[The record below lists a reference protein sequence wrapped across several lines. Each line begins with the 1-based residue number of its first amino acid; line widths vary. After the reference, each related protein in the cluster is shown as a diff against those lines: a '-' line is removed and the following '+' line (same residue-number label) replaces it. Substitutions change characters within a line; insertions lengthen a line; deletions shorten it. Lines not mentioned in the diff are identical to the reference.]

1 MKYEGK
7 SDIIRQRMKVMCDT
21 NDGFIISEKDLE
33 LRGSGEF
40 FGTKQHGLPE
50 FKIANLFEDMEMLKQ
65 VQSVAIKIMENDPSL
80 EEEKNIKL
88 KEIVENKF
96 SQRIEI

>member
-1 MKYEGK
+1 
-7 SDIIRQRMKVMCDT
+7 MKVMQDT

-50 FKIANLFEDMEMLKQ
+50 FKIANLFEDMPVLKM
-65 VQSVAIKIMENDPSL
+65 VQSLAIKILQEDQKLVSKKNENLRKMVKEKFGERL
-80 EEEKNIKL
+80 EI
-88 KEIVENKF
+88 
-96 SQRIEI
+96 

>member
-1 MKYEGK
+1 
-7 SDIIRQRMKVMCDT
+7 MKVMSET

-50 FKIANLFEDMEMLKQ
+50 FKIANLFEDMPILKM
-65 VQSVAIKIMENDPSL
+65 VQSLAIKILQDDPKL
-80 EEEKNIKL
+80 EKQ
-88 KEIVENKF
+88 ENKLLKQIVREKF
-96 SQRIEI
+96 EDRIEI